1 MRKWDLEHHIYKLSV
16 CGESI
21 EQLAERFGKNKI
33 EIANII
39 SAFDRKR
46 PPTDPVRLVTEDELI
61 NTGKS
66 ETFLSLFKPEKCK
79 VVGDFKGK

>member
-1 MRKWDLEHHIYKLSV
+1 MRKWDLEHHIYKLNV

-21 EQLAERFGKNKI
+21 EQLAERFNKSKI

-39 SAFDRKR
+39 SSFDRKK
-46 PPTDPVRLVTEDELI
+46 PEADPVRLVTEDELM

-66 ETFLSLFKPEKCK
+66 ETFLSLFKPEKCL